1 MTIKNTTCLLA
12 AALIVIASGCTAMRT
27 AGDKVGSAL
36 GLNPA
41 GNNDRSLDPDEL
53 LDPLG
58 ARDGDRLLI
67 DDLAPSQ
74 IATTWKTRFGS
85 VNGKSTAV
93 KQYEQG
99 QALYQRGVALM
110 EQAPDGNQHQAVFT
124 DAANKFRL
132 ASAAW
137 SDSAID
143 EDALYFQGESY
154 FFADRYVQANR
165 AFEKLVAV
173 FDGSKHMDMAE
184 NRRYSIALYWLQ
196 LSETQGALALN
207 DPKRPKLGLAKEA
220 RRILHQIRMDDP
232 TGRLADD
239 SAMSLAKAFMKA
251 KMYYE
256 AADTLEDL
264 RKNYPASEY
273 QFDAHMLELE
283 AQLASYQG
291 ASYDDGPLKKSD
303 KLLKSIVKTFPQQ
316 AQGELAYL
324 EKQSAKIQNLIGE
337 RDLTL
342 GEYFERRGEN
352 LAARFHYQKVQ
363 DQFDGTAVAEEVET
377 RIAEA
382 AKKPDR
388 PGQHAKWLVDLF
400 PDPAK
405 AKPVIIAGDNESI
418 LGSKLR

>member
-1 MTIKNTTCLLA
+1 MLA
-12 AALIVIASGCTAMRT
+12 AALLVIASGCTALRS

-36 GLNPA
+36 GLTPA
-41 GNNDRSLDPDEL
+41 SSDDSSLNPDEL

-74 IATTWKTRFGS
+74 IATTWKTRFGGLQGQAAS
-85 VNGKSTAV
+85 VKH
-93 KQYEQG
+93 YEQG
-99 QALYQRGVALM
+99 QALYEQGISLM

-137 SDSAID
+137 SDSAVD

-154 FFADRYVQANR
+154 FFADRYVQSNR
-165 AFEKLVAV
+165 AFEKLIAD

-196 LSETQGALALN
+196 LAETQSALSVN
-207 DPKRPKLGLAKEA
+207 DPKRPKVGLAKEA

-239 SAMSLAKAFMKA
+239 AAMSLAKAFVKA
-251 KMYYE
+251 EMYYE
-256 AADTLEDL
+256 ASDTLEDL

-291 ASYDDGPLKKSD
+291 ASYDDGPLKQSD
-303 KLLKSIVKTFPQQ
+303 RLLKSIVKTFPQQ
-316 AQGELAYL
+316 AKGELPYL
-324 EKQSAKIQNLIGE
+324 EKQSARIQNLIGE

-363 DQFDGTAVAEEVET
+363 DQFDGTAVAEEVES

-400 PDPAK
+400 PDPEK
-405 AKPVIIAGDNESI
+405 AKPVIVAGDNESI
-418 LGSKLR
+418 LGTKLR